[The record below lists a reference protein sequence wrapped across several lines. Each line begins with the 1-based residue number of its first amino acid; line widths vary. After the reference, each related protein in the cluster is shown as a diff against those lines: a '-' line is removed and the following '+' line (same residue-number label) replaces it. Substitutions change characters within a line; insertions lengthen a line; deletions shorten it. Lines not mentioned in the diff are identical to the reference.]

1 MEKSDKVSK
10 LFKDKGLV
18 DDEVVFRFEP
28 AKGDDGLNTWMS
40 LADYSGYSKLMKGSS
55 YFQSKQLK
63 IESNE
68 LYASK
73 AFLCVASDVFK
84 TMFDSDSQFSE
95 EVKGVVTVRDFP
107 RRSYLAFFRMIH
119 PHILQIPSSKFTDN
133 RLNSFVMCL
142 TMTNSRSGEKPL

>member
-10 LFKDKGLV
+10 LFEDKGLV

-28 AKGDDGLNTWMS
+28 ATGDDGLNTWMS
-40 LADYSGYSKLMKGSS
+40 FAHYSEYQPNQYLRTNSKP
-55 YFQSKQLK
+55 
-63 IESNE
+63 EPNE

-73 AFLCVASDVFK
+73 SFLCIVSEVFSK
-84 TMFDSDSQFSE
+84 MFDLDSQFSE

-119 PHILQIPSSKFTDN
+119 PHILQIPSRKFGDN
-133 RLNSFVMCL
+133 YLNCNL
-142 TMTNSRSGEKPL
+142 